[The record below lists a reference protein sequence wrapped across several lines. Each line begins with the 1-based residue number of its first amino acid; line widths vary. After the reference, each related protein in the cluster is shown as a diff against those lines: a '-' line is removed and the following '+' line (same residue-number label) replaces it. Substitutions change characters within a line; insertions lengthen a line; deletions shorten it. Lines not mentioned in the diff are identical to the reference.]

1 MGEVKRPDK
10 RAERSR
16 RTREKL
22 IEAARELFVAQGYGA
37 TSLQELADRAGV
49 AVQTVYFVF
58 RNKRTLFKEVVDT
71 SIAGDTEPVATMDR
85 EWFRAACAEPTAA
98 GQLRAHVHG
107 TREIL
112 GRVAPIMPLIA
123 AAAATDPQIAAQWPD
138 GPDPRY
144 TVHYA
149 AAQALAGKPDARPDV
164 SVAMAA
170 DLLFG
175 LLSPQLYLLFV
186 QDRGWSPDGWEEWAS
201 ATLTAQLCTAPAA
214 SPGRRDDRG
223 HDDHAPEHRNSSPG
237 PAAAK
242 APGAVAHMPD

>member
-1 MGEVKRPDK
+1 MDTVKRPDK

-16 RTREKL
+16 RTREKVV
-22 IEAARELFVAQGYGA
+22 EAARELFLAQGYGA
-37 TSLQELADRAGV
+37 TSLQEVADRAGV

-58 RNKRTLFKEVVDT
+58 RNKRTLFKDVVDT

-123 AAAATDPQIAAQWPD
+123 AAAATDPEIAVQWPD

-144 TVHYA
+144 TVHHA
-149 AAQALAGKPDARPDV
+149 AAEALVGKPDIRPGL
-164 SVAMAA
+164 STEMAA
-170 DLLFG
+170 DVLFG
-175 LLSPQLYLLFV
+175 LLSPQLYLIFV
-186 QDRGWSPDGWEEWAS
+186 RDRAWSADTWEEWART
-201 ATLTAQLCTAPAA
+201 ALTSQLCAE
-214 SPGRRDDRG
+214 PG
-223 HDDHAPEHRNSSPG
+223 
-237 PAAAK
+237 
-242 APGAVAHMPD
+242 

>member
-1 MGEVKRPDK
+1 MDKVKRPDK

-16 RTREKL
+16 RTREKVV
-22 IEAARELFVAQGYGA
+22 EAARELFVAQGYGA
-37 TSLQELADRAGV
+37 TNLQEVADRAGV

-58 RNKRTLFKEVVDT
+58 RNKRTLFKDVVDT

-123 AAAATDPQIAAQWPD
+123 AAVATDPEIAAQWPD

-144 TVHYA
+144 TVQYA
-149 AAQALAGKPDARPDV
+149 AAEALAGKPDTRPGL
-164 SVAMAA
+164 SIEMAA

-175 LLSPQLYLLFV
+175 LLSPQLYLIFV
-186 QDRGWSPDGWEEWAS
+186 RDRDWSPDTWEEWART
-201 ATLTAQLCTAPAA
+201 ALTSQLCAD
-214 SPGRRDDRG
+214 PG
-223 HDDHAPEHRNSSPG
+223 
-237 PAAAK
+237 
-242 APGAVAHMPD
+242 